1 MLYPRVVEGSD
12 LSRVNAFTDGVFA
25 IAITLLVLGLD
36 VPRGDH
42 EITRRVLDNWPD
54 LLAYFLSF
62 AVIGRFWMAHHRFF
76 ATLKGFDGRLMGLNL
91 LYLSFVVL
99 VPFTTE
105 LLGDH
110 GDDTVTAVVYA
121 TVLGLAG
128 VVNWVMI
135 RHTLSRGHVREA
147 ARPDTQPFGS
157 RTALVVPGIFFVSV
171 PVAFLSPHV
180 AEAMWVALF
189 FVFPVRRRWLQR
201 ARAVSAT
208 TPS

>member
-1 MLYPRVVEGSD
+1 
-12 LSRVNAFTDGVFA
+12 VNAFTDGVFA

-36 VPRGDH
+36 VPSGDH
-42 EITRRVLDNWPD
+42 EITRRVLENWPD

-76 ATLKGFDGRLMGLNL
+76 STLKSFDGRLMGLNL

-110 GDDTVTAVVYA
+110 GGDTVTAVVYA

-128 VVNWVMI
+128 TVNWVMI
-135 RHTLSRGHVREA
+135 RHSLTYHHVREE
-147 ARPDTQPFGS
+147 ARPDTRPFGD
-157 RTALVVPGIFFVSV
+157 RTALVVPGIFFASI
-171 PVAFLSPHV
+171 PFAFLSPYV
-180 AEAMWVALF
+180 SEVMWIGLF
-189 FVFPVRRRWLQR
+189 FVFPLRRRQLQR
-201 ARAVSAT
+201 ARAVSET
-208 TPS
+208 TSS